1 MKNLLLTLFIG
12 VFIVSCSIQ
21 KRQHLPGY
29 YITYHK
35 NYTSNEADKDKNQLQ
50 EDVTENNVLAEN
62 INVEQITPEQ
72 HSLLDELITENEEFV
87 QLNLSKLSAN
97 YIQKNKRLN
106 PEVKAK
112 SAIFF
117 NDIKIKKRLRVKKI
131 INDENDDEE
140 NKNLAIAGFILS
152 IVGIVLG
159 PLFSI
164 AGLIL
169 CRRALKKMA
178 PDTKYRKLAK
188 AGLIIS
194 IVTLALLVLT
204 IILFFVLLFY
214 VLKFYW

>member
-1 MKNLLLTLFIG
+1 MKNLLILIIGLFL
-12 VFIVSCSIQ
+12 FSCSIQ

-29 YITYHK
+29 HITYHK
-35 NYTSNEADKDKNQLQ
+35 NYSSHEANKDKNQLQ
-50 EDVTENNVLAEN
+50 EDITENDIVAEN
-62 INVEQITPEQ
+62 INEKNVTPEQ

-87 QLNLSKLSAN
+87 QINLSKLSDN
-97 YIQKNKRLN
+97 YIQKNKLLN
-106 PEVKAK
+106 PKVKAK
-112 SAIFF
+112 SAIFL
-117 NDIKIKKRLRVKKI
+117 NDIKIKKKLRVKKI

-152 IVGIVLG
+152 IVGIVFG

-169 CRRALKKMA
+169 CRMALKKMA

-194 IVTLALLVLT
+194 IVTLALIVLA
-204 IILFFVLLFY
+204 IVLFFVLLFY
-214 VLKFYW
+214 TLKYYW